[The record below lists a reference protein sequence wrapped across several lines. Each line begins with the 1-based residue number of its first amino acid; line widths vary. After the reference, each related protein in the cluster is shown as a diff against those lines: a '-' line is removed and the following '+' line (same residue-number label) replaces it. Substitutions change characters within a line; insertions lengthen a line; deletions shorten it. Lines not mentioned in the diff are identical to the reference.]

1 MYLCFKKVGIS
12 NRAGNQTH
20 THTASI
26 EQLHAQRHLEE
37 GQWCYPTNNQLKSNL
52 AKKNENIKIIVFL

>member
-1 MYLCFKKVGIS
+1 MFKKIYIGITWQVT
-12 NRAGNQTH
+12 RH

-26 EQLHAQRHLEE
+26 AQLHAQTHLEE

>member
-1 MYLCFKKVGIS
+1 MFKK
-12 NRAGNQTH
+12 NWNNLAGNQTH

-52 AKKNENIKIIVFL
+52 AKKMKI